1 MYTREAHP
9 ADGWQIPA
17 NLRQG
22 VVYDQPTTP
31 EERELVAGAC
41 VLNLELA
48 LPTLIDDMQNTVATA
63 YATVPTR
70 IYIIGKDGKVAYAG
84 GRGPRNFSPDELE
97 AKLAK
102 MFPAKQ

>member
-1 MYTREAHP
+1 M
-9 ADGWQIPA
+9 
-17 NLRQG
+17 NVKQG
-22 VVYDQPTTP
+22 VVYDEPTTL

-48 LPTLIDDMQNTVATA
+48 LPTLIDDMENTASTA

-84 GRGPRNFSPDELE
+84 GKGPRNFSPDELE
-97 AKLAK
+97 AELQG
-102 MFPAKQ
+102 MFPK